1 VKNIIRPDALIFD
14 IDGVLLDVR
23 LSFPEVIR
31 QCVLRGWEMFCCGI
45 SDSEGY
51 TEEHERILKRH
62 GAFNDDYDIAWTLL
76 SACARSGRKML
87 SEAFPSA
94 GALAEELKT
103 FEGDVVSWVTCRYGG
118 LVPRAPVRS
127 FCADLYGAGGLHL
140 LETPMV
146 RAHWSDLP
154 LPVGIYT
161 GRNELELELA
171 KESLG
176 WQDFPSAHVVHSD
189 SGVLKP
195 SPLGLRILCERLGS
209 DSPLFLGDT
218 ASDMKAQMAF
228 GKGFFAAIGEL
239 LPEAPLVFKDTESAL
254 ASLLDFHETYKG
266 R

>member
-1 VKNIIRPDALIFD
+1 VRNIICPDALIFD

-23 LSFPEVIR
+23 RSFPEVIR
-31 QCVLRGWEMFCCGI
+31 RCVLHGWEMFCGGV

-51 TEEHERILKRH
+51 TQEHERILKRH

-76 SACARSGRKML
+76 CVCAYSGRKRL
-87 SEAFPSA
+87 SEAFPSEDV
-94 GALAEELKT
+94 LAEELKT

-118 LVPRAPVRS
+118 LVPRQSVRS
-127 FCADLYGAGGLHL
+127 FCAELYGAGGLHL

-146 RAHWSDLP
+146 CAHWSKLP

-171 KESLG
+171 KKSLG

-195 SPLGLRILCERLGS
+195 SPLGLHILCERLGS
-209 DSPLFLGDT
+209 DAPLFLGDT

-228 GKGFFAAIGEL
+228 GKGFFAAIGGL
-239 LPEAPLVFKDTESAL
+239 LPEAPLVFKDTKSAL
-254 ASLLDFHETYKG
+254 ESLLGFYTTH
-266 R
+266 